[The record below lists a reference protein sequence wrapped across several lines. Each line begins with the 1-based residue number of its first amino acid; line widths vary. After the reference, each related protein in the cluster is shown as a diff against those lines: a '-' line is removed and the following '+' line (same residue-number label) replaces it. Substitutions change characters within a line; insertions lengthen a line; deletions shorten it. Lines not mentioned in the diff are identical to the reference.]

1 MVVIRKAGDV
11 IPEVLS
17 AKVER
22 RDGTEKDFVMIDK
35 CPICGSK
42 LVKKESEAD
51 YFCTN
56 KFCDARKIEGLI
68 HFASRDAMNIEGL
81 GERIVED
88 FYNMGFIKSITD
100 IYHLDKYREELTELE
115 GFGDKSIDNLLEA
128 IENSKQ
134 RSLEKLLFGLGIKQ
148 VGSKTAKVLAKRY
161 LSLDNLMKA
170 SEEELNDITDVGP
183 IIAHSII
190 DYFANQDN
198 QQMIEELKRLGINT
212 NYLGIVEFQ
221 NTNDNIYGKTF
232 VITGTLNRPRNE
244 IKEQLESLGAKVTDS
259 VTKKTDVVIV
269 GEEPGSKFDKAK
281 KLNITIWDEATLDQ
295 KL

>member
-1 MVVIRKAGDV
+1 V
-11 IPEVLS
+11 
-17 AKVER
+17 
-22 RDGTEKDFVMIDK
+22 
-35 CPICGSK
+35 
-42 LVKKESEAD
+42 
-51 YFCTN
+51 
-56 KFCDARKIEGLI
+56 
-68 HFASRDAMNIEGL
+68 
-81 GERIVED
+81 
-88 FYNMGFIKSITD
+88 FIKSITD

-212 NYLGIVEFQ
+212 NYLGIVEVQ

-244 IKEQLESLGAKVTDS
+244 IKEQLESLGAKVTES

-281 KLNITIWDEATLDQ
+281 ELNITIWDEATLDQ
-295 KL
+295 KLL